1 MKKLMIIVLTLS
13 TLLLSAC
20 GDNATA
26 TAPAKTDIPVVTT
39 PNVVIAEGRLEPVQ
53 YAELSFLQPG
63 TVAEILAQAGD
74 EVTEGD
80 VIARLEGCG
89 VVEAEIEAARLE
101 ETLARQA
108 LETLQRN
115 SLKTTASAHL
125 ALLEAQKAYESEANG
140 WNVGNADEASRI
152 ELAIDRYVEAEE
164 NFRDARQ
171 KLESLNGKDET
182 NHSRQQAQEDYDQ
195 ELEDMES
202 AYARLLEEMPPD
214 MRLDEE
220 QADMLQAIAT
230 LELARDGAERLDSD
244 QLQAAGERL
253 QAATTH
259 LDAAQEALETYELR
273 APFTGTLL
281 SLDLTVGESA
291 AAGLPVAYVA
301 DTSRWQV
308 VTTDLAEVDVPLF
321 AVGSAASIE
330 LDAFPDEVFNGEVT
344 EIDPVGR
351 ERLGDMTYQVT
362 VTLSQADARFLWN
375 MTATVSIEK

>member
-182 NHSRQQAQEDYDQ
+182 NPSRQQAQEDYDQ